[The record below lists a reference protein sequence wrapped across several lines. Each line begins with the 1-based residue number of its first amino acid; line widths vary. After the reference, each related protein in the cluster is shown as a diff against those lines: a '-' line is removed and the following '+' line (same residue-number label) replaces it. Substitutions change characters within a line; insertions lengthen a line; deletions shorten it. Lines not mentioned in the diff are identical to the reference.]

1 MRVEV
6 FGPTVNLKWNFYWV
20 IGKSPLFEIRHMDA
34 DDNDSLKFTLLPEK
48 SHIEESNMNDG
59 KDVSSDIESDE
70 EEVGHPPSWS
80 KKQSTSIYVKK
91 QSSPVC
97 VYTYKVNS
105 SSLHLHSFFSWF
117 SHYKFQSIIH
127 GGILNLHSLKM
138 RLF

>member
-1 MRVEV
+1 MGVEV
-6 FGPTVNLKWNFYWV
+6 FRPTVNLKLNFYWV

-91 QSSPVC
+91 RSSPVC
-97 VYTYKVNS
+97 VYTYKVNF
-105 SSLHLHSFFSWF
+105 SSLYLHSFFSWF

-138 RLF
+138 RLL

>member
-1 MRVEV
+1 
-6 FGPTVNLKWNFYWV
+6 
-20 IGKSPLFEIRHMDA
+20 MDA

-127 GGILNLHSLKM
+127 GGILNLHLLKM
-138 RLF
+138 RLL

>member
-6 FGPTVNLKWNFYWV
+6 FRPTVNLKLNFYWV
-20 IGKSPLFEIRHMDA
+20 VGKSPLFEIRHMDA

-59 KDVSSDIESDE
+59 KDVSSDVESDE

-91 QSSPVC
+91 RSSPVC

-105 SSLHLHSFFSWF
+105 
-117 SHYKFQSIIH
+117 
-127 GGILNLHSLKM
+127 
-138 RLF
+138 